1 VSTTIVLFDNDERIF
16 KAISRLVRPLDALVM
31 STSSPDHACE
41 FCEAGAQILITDI
54 NRPDID
60 VPTVLQKVTQ
70 ANPLIR
76 KIVLTSYA
84 ELEQTIDAINTGKI
98 HRYFT
103 KPWNADELRAAIVEE
118 LDTYSIEQNR
128 ENESQNLGQEVETY
142 QQKAS
147 FTAKLLKGTTS
158 YLANTRH
165 RVAIEMLLS
174 LLDQRNPGAKGF
186 ALRVENLCK
195 RLMDQ
200 KNISREL
207 KEQVMLAA
215 QLHQVGFLALP
226 DNVISENP
234 FIVSRKNKR
243 EFQTYPARGA
253 RILAEHKQDDAVANI
268 IYHHRENFR
277 GDGYPDQLV
286 ASYIPLGARIL
297 RVATDYQ
304 YLVENYSLN
313 KASCLLNKYKGTLYD
328 PEIVALL
335 STITPQSAFTKMTGD
350 I

>member
-1 VSTTIVLFDNDERIF
+1 MSTTIVLLDSDKRIF
-16 KAISRLVRPLDALVM
+16 KAISRLVRPMDALVM
-31 STSSPDHACE
+31 STSSADRAYE
-41 FCEAGAQILITDI
+41 FCEAGAQVLITDI
-54 NRPDID
+54 NLPNVD
-60 VPTVLQKVTQ
+60 VANVLQKVTK

-84 ELEQTIDAINTGKI
+84 DLEQTIDAINTGKI

-103 KPWNADELRAAIVEE
+103 KPWNVEELRTAIVEE
-118 LDTYSIEQNR
+118 LDTYNILKNR
-128 ENESQNLGQEVETY
+128 ENESQNLGQKVETY

-147 FTAKLLKGTTS
+147 FTAKLLEGTTN
-158 YLANTRH
+158 YLANARH

-174 LLDQRNPGAKGF
+174 LLEQRIPGSKGF
-186 ALRVENLCK
+186 ALRVEALCK

-200 KNISREL
+200 QALSREA

-215 QLHQVGFLALP
+215 QLHQVGLLALS
-226 DNVISENP
+226 DDVIAENVFSL
-234 FIVSRKNKR
+234 SSANKGR
-243 EFQTYPARGA
+243 FETYPAQGA
-253 RILAEHKQDDAVANI
+253 AILAERTEDDEVAKI

-286 ASYIPLGARIL
+286 ARYIPLGARIL
-297 RVATDYQ
+297 RVATDFQ
-304 YLVENYSLN
+304 YLAERYGLEKAKCFLN
-313 KASCLLNKYKGTLYD
+313 QHKDSHYD

-335 STITPQSAFTKMTGD
+335 STITPQSELIKITGD